1 MICGHLM
8 DSLEIHVRDSA
19 NRSEVS
25 KSMGID
31 TGITRL
37 RRAALVGSAL
47 VIGWLT
53 GAAVGV
59 SYAQQHEL
67 NGASTAGR
75 VDTARVLDGS
85 KTGTDWLVNGENFG
99 SWHFSPLTQVN
110 SKDIGHLGLAWS
122 LDLDSPSGLSTEPIE
137 VDGTLYVSGTPD
149 RVFAIDAATG
159 RILWRYIPKIE
170 FSHSLTSSYTSRVNR
185 GVAVWEGRVFI
196 GSGDCRMTALDAST
210 GKVLWQTLVC
220 DPVQTGITGSPAVGG
235 GRVFIGYHGSD
246 TGTRGSVV
254 ALDARTGK
262 IDWRFWNV
270 PGSPFEGY
278 SNKALAMAAKTWSG
292 EDWWRAGGGVVWD
305 SIVYDPSTGLLIY
318 GTAGP
323 GIGRNPPVQT
333 SGDRLFTDSIVA
345 LKADTGQYAWH
356 YQTSKLAPPG
366 TESPEN
372 FHVVIANL
380 TVSGVK
386 RHVAMTVPRWGGFVV
401 LDAKKGSLISSK
413 LMSSAPEE
421 GGAGAGSLLGRD
433 WYPMSYSPRTGL
445 VYIPLYRRPAERALG
460 VDMVTG
466 TPGQL
471 VAWNP
476 LKQVPVWSI
485 GQQLAING
493 GVLSTA
499 GNLVF
504 QGEGTGVFSAYSAD
518 NGQKLWSFATGSA
531 IDGTPTSYALS
542 GKQFILVPVGLGSGT
557 RYFGAN
563 SRMAT
568 PQSKRGPPRLL
579 AFALG
584 AKTPFPFP
592 SDVVPPVPQPPVQ
605 TASAEQISQGKRLV
619 MKFDCWICHGG
630 PTLDGQGAWV
640 THGSVPDLRY
650 MPKSIHR
657 AFYAIVLGGVDREN
671 GMPGFAD
678 GELNWPAVDQMTV
691 DEAKAIYAY
700 IVDLQWKAYRA
711 DQKRLDTGGNASQRG
726 KR

>member
-1 MICGHLM
+1 
-8 DSLEIHVRDSA
+8 
-19 NRSEVS
+19 
-25 KSMGID
+25 MGID
-31 TGITRL
+31 TGIAL
-37 RRAALVGSAL
+37 IRRTALASLALGMWWAA
-47 VIGWLT
+47 

-59 SYAQQHEL
+59 SYAKSHEL
-67 NGASTAGR
+67 HGASTAGR
-75 VDTARVLDGS
+75 VDTARVLDAP
-85 KTGTDWLVNGENFG
+85 KTGTDWLINGENFG
-99 SWHFSPLTQVN
+99 SWHFSPNTQIN

-122 LDLDSPSGLSTEPIE
+122 IDLDSPSGFSTEPLE
-137 VDGTLYVSGTPD
+137 VDGTIYVSGTPD

-159 RILWRYIPKIE
+159 RILWRYTPKID

-196 GSGDCRMTALDAST
+196 GSGDCRMTALDASS
-210 GKVLWQTLVC
+210 GKVLWQTLIC

-270 PGSPFEGY
+270 PGDPFEGY
-278 SNKALAMAAKTWSG
+278 RSKALAMAAKTWSG
-292 EDWWRAGGGVVWD
+292 EDWWRAGGGAVWD
-305 SIVYDPSTGLLIY
+305 SIVYDPSTGLVIY

-323 GIGRNPPVQT
+323 GVGRNPPVQT
-333 SGDRLFTDSIVA
+333 SGDRLFTDSVVA
-345 LKADTGQYAWH
+345 LKADTGRYVWH

-372 FHVVIANL
+372 FNIVIADL
-380 TVSGVK
+380 AVHGVK
-386 RHVAMTVPRWGGFVV
+386 RHVAMTVPRWGGFVM
-401 LDAKKGSLISSK
+401 LDAKRGSLISSK
-413 LMSSAPEE
+413 LMSIAPAEN
-421 GGAGAGSLLGRD
+421 GGGGGAGSLLGRD
-433 WYPMSYSPRTGL
+433 WFPMSYNPLTGL
-445 VYIPLYRRPAERALG
+445 VYVPLYQRPSNPTEEFDLVASKGE
-460 VDMVTG
+460 
-466 TPGQL
+466 L

-476 LKQVPVWSI
+476 LRQVPVWSI
-485 GQQLAING
+485 SQQLPINP

-518 NGQKLWSFATGSA
+518 SGQKLWSFATGSA
-531 IDGTPTSYALS
+531 IDGTPITYTLN

-557 RYFGAN
+557 RYFGAD

-568 PQSKRGPPRLL
+568 PESKRGPPRLL

-592 SDVVPPVPQPPVQ
+592 SDVVPPVPEPPVQ
-605 TASAEQISQGKRLV
+605 TASAAEVSLGKRLV

-630 PTLDGQGAWV
+630 PSLDGQGAWV

-650 MPKSIHR
+650 MPRNIHR
-657 AFYAIVLGGVDREN
+657 EFYAIVLGGVDRTN

-678 GELNWPAVDQMTV
+678 GELNWPAVDQMTA
-691 DEAKAIYAY
+691 DEAKAIHGY

-711 DQKRLDTGGNASQRG
+711 DQKRLDTGPHTKVLGE
-726 KR
+726 K

>member
-1 MICGHLM
+1 
-8 DSLEIHVRDSA
+8 
-19 NRSEVS
+19 
-25 KSMGID
+25 MGID
-31 TGITRL
+31 TGTALL
-37 RRAALVGSAL
+37 RRTGLLSLALAL
-47 VIGWLT
+47 WWTAGV
-53 GAAVGV
+53 AVGV
-59 SYAQQHEL
+59 SYAKSHEL
-67 NGASTAGR
+67 NGGSTAGH
-75 VDTARVLDGS
+75 VDTARVLDASTTGS
-85 KTGTDWLVNGENFG
+85 NWLVNGENFG
-99 SWHFSPLTQVN
+99 SWHFSPLTQID
-110 SKDIGHLGLAWS
+110 SKNIRHLGLAWS
-122 LDLDSPSGLSTEPIE
+122 LDLDSPAGLATEPIE
-137 VDGTLYVSGTPD
+137 VDGTLYVSGAPD

-159 RILWRYIPKIE
+159 RIRWRYTPKID

-270 PGSPFEGY
+270 PGDPFEGY
-278 SNKALAMAAKTWSG
+278 RNKALAMAAKTWSG

-305 SIVYDPSTGLLIY
+305 SIVYDPATGLVIY

-323 GIGRNPPVQT
+323 GVGRNPPVQT
-333 SGDRLFTDSIVA
+333 SGDRLFTDCVVA
-345 LKADTGQYAWH
+345 LRADTGQYVWH
-356 YQTSKLAPPG
+356 NQTSKLAPPG

-372 FHVVIANL
+372 FHIVIANL
-380 TVSGVK
+380 TVDGVK

-413 LMSSAPEE
+413 LMSSASA
-421 GGAGAGSLLGRD
+421 GGGGSRGAGPLLGRD
-433 WYPMSYSPRTGL
+433 WFPMSYSPLTGL
-445 VYIPLYRRPAERALG
+445 VYVPLYQRPSK
-460 VDMVTG
+460 
-466 TPGQL
+466 PGEFDLPGAKGEL
-471 VAWNP
+471 VAWSP
-476 LKQVPVWSI
+476 LRQVPVWSI
-485 GQQLAING
+485 EQQLPINA

-518 NGQKLWSFATGSA
+518 KGRKLWSFATGSA
-531 IDGTPTSYALS
+531 IDGTPISYASS
-542 GKQFILVPVGLGSGT
+542 GRQYILVPVGLGSGT
-557 RYFGAN
+557 RFFGAD

-568 PQSKRGPPRLL
+568 PQSKRGPSRLL

-584 AKTPFPFP
+584 AKTPFRFP
-592 SDVVPPVPQPPVQ
+592 SDVVPPVPEPPVQ
-605 TASAEQISQGKRLV
+605 TASAEEIAHGKRLV

-650 MPKSIHR
+650 MPQQIHR
-657 AFYAIVLGGVDREN
+657 EFYAIVLGGVDRSN

-678 GELNWPAVDQMTV
+678 GELNWPAVDQMTA
-691 DEAKAIYAY
+691 DEAKAIHAY

-711 DQKRLDTGGNASQRG
+711 DQKRLDTGAKPGLRG
-726 KR
+726 EK

>member
-1 MICGHLM
+1 
-8 DSLEIHVRDSA
+8 
-19 NRSEVS
+19 
-25 KSMGID
+25 MGID
-31 TGITRL
+31 TGFTLL
-37 RRAALVGSAL
+37 RRTALSSLAL
-47 VIGWLT
+47 TMWWTAGV
-53 GAAVGV
+53 AVGV
-59 SYAQQHEL
+59 SYAKPHES

-75 VDTARVLDGS
+75 VDTARVLDATT
-85 KTGTDWLVNGENFG
+85 TGTNWLVNGENFG
-99 SWHFSPLTQVN
+99 SWHFSPNTQIS
-110 SKDIGHLGLAWS
+110 SKNVRQLGLAWS
-122 LDLDSPSGLSTEPIE
+122 LDLDSPSGFATEPLE
-137 VDGTLYVSGTPD
+137 VDGIIYASGTPD
-149 RVFAIDAATG
+149 RVFAIEAATG
-159 RILWRYIPKIE
+159 RILWRYTPKID

-196 GSGDCRMTALDAST
+196 GSGDCRMTALDAAT
-210 GKVLWQTLVC
+210 GKMLWQTLVC

-262 IDWRFWNV
+262 IEWRFWNV
-270 PGSPFEGY
+270 PGDPFEGY
-278 SNKALAMAAKTWSG
+278 RNKALAMAAKTWSG

-305 SIVYDPSTGLLIY
+305 SIVYDPSTGLVIY

-323 GIGRNPPVQT
+323 GVGRNPPVQT
-333 SGDRLFTDSIVA
+333 SGDRLFTDCVVA
-345 LKADTGQYAWH
+345 LKADTGQYVWH

-380 TVSGVK
+380 AIHGAK
-386 RHVAMTVPRWGGFVV
+386 RHVVMTVPRWGGFVM
-401 LDAKKGSLISSK
+401 LDAKNGSLISSK
-413 LMSSAPEE
+413 LMSTVSAQSGGN
-421 GGAGAGSLLGRD
+421 GGAGFLLGRD
-433 WYPMSYSPRTGL
+433 WFPMSYNPLMGL
-445 VYIPLYRRPAERALG
+445 VYVPLYQRPSKPAEQFDLG
-460 VDMVTG
+460 G
-466 TPGQL
+466 FRGEL

-476 LKQVPVWSI
+476 LKQAPVWSVS
-485 GQQLAING
+485 QQLPINP

-518 NGQKLWSFATGSA
+518 TGQKLWSFATGSA
-531 IDGTPTSYALS
+531 IDGTPISYKLN
-542 GKQFILVPVGLGSGT
+542 GKQFILIPIGLGSGT

-568 PQSKRGPPRLL
+568 PESKRGPPRLL

-592 SDVVPPVPQPPVQ
+592 SDVVPPVPEPPAQ
-605 TASAEQISQGKRLV
+605 TASAAEVSLGKRLV

-650 MPKSIHR
+650 MPRSIHR
-657 AFYAIVLGGVDREN
+657 KFYAIVLGGVDRAN

-678 GELNWPAVDQMTV
+678 GELNWPAVDQMTA
-691 DEAKAIYAY
+691 DEAKAIHAY

-711 DQKRLDTGGNASQRG
+711 DQQRLDKGANVRLRG
-726 KR
+726 E